1 VAREAAVAIF
11 TCRGV
16 FAAVSGRVSTA
27 RSLRI
32 SVPGSTANLG
42 PGFDIWGIALD
53 LRNEFI
59 CDRADRKDG
68 SLKINLFSGDQNLV
82 PPASLPSKVEND
94 NLFVRAYH
102 YLLKKAGQDPVAWD
116 VKVIVNVPFSRGLGS
131 SSTAILAGLTL
142 ANETLRREFQMAYRI
157 EQILD
162 FALEFEP
169 HPDNLTAALYGGWNL
184 CMPMSSQMLNADA
197 TGGVDGPHYHRLP
210 LTVRAP
216 VRIAGVIPDI
226 KLETRDARQLIPVS
240 ISRSDL
246 IFQTSRVAALVYLLQ
261 QQSYSS
267 ADIAAWR
274 WAMDDRMHTSQRAH
288 LIPGMFDI
296 FEDWYRDGAYGCFL
310 SGAGS
315 TLLAFW
321 PETADIASLDLTRRL
336 REKKIAAIQRE
347 FHVDHNGLMILA

>member
-1 VAREAAVAIF
+1 MSNAP
-11 TCRGV
+11 
-16 FAAVSGRVSTA
+16 
-27 RSLRI
+27 SLRI
-32 SVPGSTANLG
+32 SVPASTANLG

-59 CDRADRKDG
+59 CDRAERKDG
-68 SLKINLFSGDQNLV
+68 SIKLSFLSGDQSV
-82 PPASLPSKVEND
+82 VAPASLPRKVEND
-94 NLFVRAYH
+94 NLFVRAYN
-102 YLLKKAGQDPVAWD
+102 YLLKKAGQGGVAWD
-116 VKVIVNVPFSRGLGS
+116 VKIIVNVPFSRGLGS

-157 EQILD
+157 DQILD

-184 CMPMSSQMLNADA
+184 CIPLGGSA
-197 TGGVDGPHYHRLP
+197 TGEEVTGGPAFHRLP
-210 LTVRAP
+210 LAVKAP
-216 VRIAGVIPDI
+216 IRIAGIIPDL
-226 KLETRDARQLIPVS
+226 KLETRDLRQLIPVN

-246 IFQTSRVAALVYLLQ
+246 LYQTSRVAALVYLLQ
-261 QQSYSS
+261 QETFSPG
-267 ADIAAWR
+267 DITAWR
-274 WAMDDRMHTSQRAH
+274 RAMDDRMHTSQRAH

-310 SGAGS
+310 SGSGS

-321 PETADIASLDLTRRL
+321 PQAIDTTSLDLARRL

-347 FHVDHNGLMILA
+347 FRVDQNGLMVLA

>member
-1 VAREAAVAIF
+1 MPA
-11 TCRGV
+11 
-16 FAAVSGRVSTA
+16 
-27 RSLRI
+27 
-32 SVPGSTANLG
+32 STANLG

-68 SLKINLFSGDQNLV
+68 SLKLSFLSGDQSIV
-82 PPASLPSKVEND
+82 SPASLPRKVEED
-94 NLFVRAYH
+94 NLFVRTYN
-102 YLLKKAGQDPVAWD
+102 YLLKKAGQTPVAWD
-116 VKVIVNVPFSRGLGS
+116 VKIIVNVPFSRGLGS

-142 ANETLRREFQMAYRI
+142 ANETLRREYQMAYRI

-184 CMPMSSQMLNADA
+184 CMPLSQQAQNAGSA
-197 TGGVDGPHYHRLP
+197 QAVAGPAFHRLP
-210 LTVRAP
+210 VTVRAP
-216 VRIAGVIPDI
+216 VRIAGIIPDLR
-226 KLETRDARQLIPVS
+226 LETRDSRQLIPVS
-240 ISRSDL
+240 VSRSDL

-261 QQSYSS
+261 QDRFSA
-267 ADIAAWR
+267 ADIMAWR
-274 WAMDDRMHTSQRAH
+274 RAMEDRMHTAQRAH
-288 LIPGMFDI
+288 LIPGMFEI
-296 FEDWYRDGAYGCFL
+296 FEDWYREGAFGCFL

-321 PETADIASLDLTRRL
+321 PEATDFSSLDLARRL

-347 FHVDHNGLMILA
+347 FRIDYNGLMVLA

>member
-1 VAREAAVAIF
+1 
-11 TCRGV
+11 
-16 FAAVSGRVSTA
+16 VSNA
-27 RSLRI
+27 PSLRI

-68 SLKINLFSGDQNLV
+68 SLRLSFLSGDQKLV
-82 PPASLPSKVEND
+82 EPSSLPRKADSD
-94 NLFVRAYH
+94 NLFVRAYN

-116 VKVIVNVPFSRGLGS
+116 VKIIVNVPFSRGLGS

-157 EQILD
+157 DQILD

-184 CMPMSSQMLNADA
+184 CMPVGELSDQPGAASLP
-197 TGGVDGPHYHRLP
+197 GPAFQNLRLK
-210 LTVRAP
+210 LRAP
-216 VRIAGVIPDI
+216 VRIAGVIPDLR
-226 KLETRDARQLIPVS
+226 LETRDARQLIPVNL
-240 ISRSDL
+240 SRSDL

-261 QQSYSS
+261 QESFTA
-267 ADIAAWR
+267 ADAVFWR
-274 WAMDDRMHTSQRAH
+274 RAMDDRMHTSQRAH
-288 LIPGMFDI
+288 LIPGMFET
-296 FEDWYRDGAYGCFL
+296 FEDWYREGAYGCFL

-321 PETADIASLDLTRRL
+321 PEHIDVRSLDLTRRL
-336 REKKIAAIQRE
+336 REKKVAAIQRE
-347 FHVDHNGLMILA
+347 FHIDHNGLMILG